1 MTMRRSLLLTALA
14 LLFGVACVRAHEGN
28 SSVPV
33 YGFKLVKMYPHDP
46 AAFTQGLVYHNGFL
60 YEGTG
65 LNGRSEIRKVE
76 LQTGKVLQ
84 RQPLAA
90 EHFGEGITLFE
101 GKIYQLTWT
110 SKKGFIY
117 DLATFKQTGTFSY
130 ATEGWGLTHDGNQLI
145 MSDGTDR
152 LFFLDPK
159 TLKPV
164 RTVKVTAGG
173 EPVTRL
179 NELEYVQGFVY
190 ANVWQTNRIAII
202 DPKDGHVE
210 AWIDLTKL
218 TMLITKADVLNGIA
232 YDAQGQRLFVTGKL
246 WPYLFEI
253 ELVK

>member
-1 MTMRRSLLLTALA
+1 MRRLILFTGLA
-14 LLFGVACVRAHEGN
+14 LLLGLTPVTAHEGN
-28 SSVPV
+28 GPIPV
-33 YGFKLVKMYPHDP
+33 YGFKLLKMYPHDP
-46 AAFTQGLVYHNGFL
+46 TAFTQGLVYHDGFL

-65 LNGRSEIRKVE
+65 LNGRSEIRKVD
-76 LQTGKVLQ
+76 LQSGKVLQ
-84 RQPLAA
+84 RQPIPA
-90 EHFGEGITLFE
+90 EYFGEGITLF
-101 GKIYQLTWT
+101 GGRIYQLTWT
-110 SKKGFIY
+110 SQKGFIY

-159 TLKPV
+159 TLKPI
-164 RTVKVTAGG
+164 RTVKVTADGQ
-173 EPVTRL
+173 PVARL
-179 NELEYVQGFVY
+179 NELEYIQGRIY

-210 AWIDLTKL
+210 AWIDLARL
-218 TMLITKADVLNGIA
+218 AMLITKADVLNGIA
-232 YDAQGQRLFVTGKL
+232 YDPQGQRLFVTGKL

>member
-1 MTMRRSLLLTALA
+1 MRRLILFVCLTLLLGASASVT
-14 LLFGVACVRAHEGN
+14 AHEGN
-28 SSVPV
+28 GSVPV
-33 YGFKLVKMYPHDP
+33 YGFKLLKMYPHDP
-46 AAFTQGLVYHNGFL
+46 TAFTQGLIYHDGFL

-65 LNGRSEIRKVE
+65 LNGRSEIRKVD

-84 RQPLAA
+84 RQPLPS
-90 EHFGEGITLFE
+90 EYFGEGITLFE

-130 ATEGWGLTHDGNQLI
+130 ATEGWGLTHDGHQLI

-173 EPVTRL
+173 EPVVRL
-179 NELEYVQGFVY
+179 NELEYIQGLIY

-210 AWIDLTKL
+210 AWIDLSRL
-218 TMLITKADVLNGIA
+218 AMLITKADVLNGIA
-232 YDAQGQRLFVTGKL
+232 YDEQGKRLFVTGKL

-253 ELVK
+253 ELVR

>member
-1 MTMRRSLLLTALA
+1 MRRLILLASLA
-14 LLFGVACVRAHEGN
+14 LLLGTSTSVTAHEGN
-28 SSVPV
+28 GSIPTYS
-33 YGFKLVKMYPHDP
+33 FKLVKMYPHDP
-46 AAFTQGLVYHNGFL
+46 AAFTQGLIYHDGFL

-65 LNGRSEIRKVE
+65 LNGRSEIRKVD

-84 RQPLAA
+84 RQPIPP
-90 EHFGEGITLFE
+90 EYFGEGITLFG

-117 DLATFKQTGTFSY
+117 DLATFKQTGSFSY
-130 ATEGWGLTHDGNQLI
+130 ATEGWGLTHDGSQLI

-179 NELEYVQGFVY
+179 NELEYIQGLIY

-202 DPKDGHVE
+202 NPKDGHVE
-210 AWIDLTKL
+210 AWLDLSRL
-218 TMLITKADVLNGIA
+218 AMLITKADVLNGIA
-232 YDAQGQRLFVTGKL
+232 YDEQGKRLFVTGKL